1 MSTRIID
8 ILAAETGAEL
18 LQSLRAPEFVLPTLM
33 LPTVFYMIFGIM
45 MSRGGPE
52 VATFLLATYG
62 VFAVMGPALFGFG
75 AGVASEREKGW
86 LSLKR
91 AAPAPAASFIGAK
104 LISTL
109 VFASLA
115 LMPIYAAAGFLGGV
129 ALTRGEWAMLLATH
143 LSAVV
148 PFALIGLSLGFSF
161 GANAA
166 IAMANI
172 VFLGLAV
179 LGGLWFPVTMFP
191 GLMQTLAL
199 GLPSFHLAQ
208 VSLSVVDPSRI
219 DSPALHLGIAALMTA
234 AFATLAGLAWVRQ
247 R

>member
-1 MSTRIID
+1 MHANFAN
-8 ILAAETGAEL
+8 ILAAETGAEI
-18 LQSLRAPEFVLPTLM
+18 LQSMRAPEFVLPTLL
-33 LPTVFYMIFGIM
+33 LPTVFYLIFGIM
-45 MSRGGPE
+45 VSRGGAE

-75 AGVASEREKGW
+75 AGVASDREKGW

-109 VFASLA
+109 VFAALA

-129 ALTRGEWAMLLATH
+129 ALARGEWALLLATH
-143 LSAVV
+143 LAAVL
-148 PFALIGLSLGFSF
+148 PFALIGLGLGFSF

-166 IAMANI
+166 VALANI
-172 VFLGLAV
+172 VFLGFGV

-191 GLMQTLAL
+191 EVMQTVAL

-208 VSLSVVDPSRI
+208 VSLSVVDPERI
-219 DSPALHLGIAALMTA
+219 ANPALHIGIAALMTA
-234 AFATLAGLAWVRQ
+234 ACAALAGLAWARQ

>member
-1 MSTRIID
+1 MSVNLAD
-8 ILAAETGAEL
+8 ILVNETGAEL
-18 LQSLRAPEFVLPTLM
+18 LQSLRAPEFVLPTLL
-33 LPTVFYMIFGIM
+33 LPVAFYMIFGIM
-45 MSRGGPE
+45 MARGGPE

-62 VFAVMGPALFGFG
+62 VFAVMGPSLFGFG

-91 AAPAPAASFIGAK
+91 AAPAPAISFIGAK

-129 ALTRGEWAMLLATH
+129 AMPRADWMLLLATH
-143 LSAVV
+143 LLAVI
-148 PFALIGLSLGFSF
+148 PFALIGLTLGFSF

-172 VFLGLAV
+172 VFLSFAV
-179 LGGLWFPVTMFP
+179 LGGLWFPIGMFP
-191 GLMQTLAL
+191 DVMQSIAQV
-199 GLPSFHLAQ
+199 LPSFHLGQ
-208 VSLSVVDPSRI
+208 VSLSVVDPDRI
-219 DSPALHLGIAALMTA
+219 SSPATHLLIIAAMTLVFA
-234 AFATLAGLAWVRQ
+234 ALAGWAWSRQ

>member
-1 MSTRIID
+1 MSARIID
-8 ILAAETGAEL
+8 VLAAETGAEL
-18 LQSLRAPEFVLPTLM
+18 LQSLRAPEFVLPTLL

-129 ALTRGEWAMLLATH
+129 SLSRGEWALLLATH

-208 VSLSVVDPSRI
+208 ISLSVVDPSRI
-219 DSPALHLGIAALMTA
+219 ASPALHLGIAALMTA
-234 AFATLAGLAWVRQ
+234 VFAALAGLAWVRQ